1 MSNLPRVTLFDD
13 IELNPNNVFC
23 RLDDLDNEAS
33 VEHFFLSRLIS
44 DLGYKDHQIKTKQ
57 SIESLTV
64 GEGSRLRKYR
74 PDYVLSHDGIL
85 RCIIDAKGVNEDP
98 FKWVEQCSGYCLA
111 LNRRH
116 SDSNPIRY
124 FLLSNGVT
132 TVCYEWDKE
141 QPLIVLG
148 FSDFKVGNSKY
159 EQLKDLISSD
169 KISTSESPSNTTALL
184 NFNFESPNT
193 ARARQLFTTCHK
205 AIWKSEGYGAAPAFL
220 AFIKLMFVKL
230 WADRKLRNDHELKH
244 LFADER
250 GNVSLPASSVMFSV
264 QWIEKREQEGTVNPI
279 GDLFKQLRD
288 NIEVDIGRRKKKR
301 IFIRDEDLG
310 LRPNTIK
317 DVVRRL
323 EHFDMFGIDEDLNGR
338 LFETFLN
345 ATMRGR
351 DLGQFFTPR
360 SVVKMMTRL
369 ANLKADRTHQDKIID
384 ACCGTGGFLI
394 EVLSDMRNK
403 VRENNSM
410 SAQEKNTLIESIA
423 NNCIYG
429 IDYGKD
435 PPLARVARINMYL
448 HGDGGSRIY
457 YADALD
463 KDVDHH
469 TQTDAEIISNMEE
482 LNQSLRE
489 TQFDVVLTNPPF
501 SMTKEAKNPS
511 ELRVLEQ
518 YELARKNEYSTD
530 MRSSLKS
537 GVMFIER
544 YYDLLKQG
552 GILITVIDD
561 TLLSAKSFGYMRDY
575 IRKKFIIKA
584 IVSLPG
590 NAFRRSGSRVKTT
603 VLVLEKRHT
612 DTDEQPDI
620 FYYFSEYLGVDDKP
634 PKASD
639 YEVNEVRINAEKE
652 IDDIVTQYNKFLETG
667 EGYNVLSSEHIT
679 DRLDLRNC
687 VPLFGRMIETWKTKG
702 ISVKRFD
709 EVVKPSEQILN
720 PNEHSDREFS
730 LIKVSYDGY
739 CELENTT
746 MGKHIGYSS
755 MFEVREGQLVFS
767 VYRGLDGAIGIVP
780 PEFDGSLVST
790 SSYVVLDCS
799 SSYNTA
805 YIWSLLRSHEIRA
818 DIQSISTGSSRYSAK
833 WSEVSKI
840 MIPWLS
846 EEERQNIGNN
856 LIQLRESEK
865 QIEKQREDC
874 LLHLNRLGI
883 ESESSRK
890 RFEVSKSPK

>member
-1 MSNLPRVTLFDD
+1 MSSYGL
-13 IELNPNNVFC
+13 IE
-23 RLDDLDNEAS
+23 
-33 VEHFFLSRLIS
+33 
-44 DLGYKDHQIKTKQ
+44 
-57 SIESLTV
+57 
-64 GEGSRLRKYR
+64 
-74 PDYVLSHDGIL
+74 
-85 RCIIDAKGVNEDP
+85 
-98 FKWVEQCSGYCLA
+98 
-111 LNRRH
+111 
-116 SDSNPIRY
+116 
-124 FLLSNGVT
+124 
-132 TVCYEWDKE
+132 
-141 QPLIVLG
+141 
-148 FSDFKVGNSKY
+148 
-159 EQLKDLISSD
+159 
-169 KISTSESPSNTTALL
+169 
-184 NFNFESPNT
+184 
-193 ARARQLFTTCHK
+193 
-205 AIWKSEGYGAAPAFL
+205 
-220 AFIKLMFVKL
+220 
-230 WADRKLRNDHELKH
+230 KLRNDHELEH
-244 LFADER
+244 LFAGER

-264 QWIEKREQEGTVNPI
+264 QWIEQREQEGTVNPI

-288 NIEVDIGRRKKKR
+288 DIEADIRRHKKKR
-301 IFIRDEDLG
+301 IFTIDEDLG

-317 DVVRRL
+317 EVVRKL

-345 ATMRGR
+345 ATMRGK

-410 SAQEKNTLIESIA
+410 STQEKHMLIESIT

-469 TQTDAEIISNMEE
+469 TQTDPEIISNMEE

-518 YELARKNEYSTD
+518 YELARKNEYSTG

-552 GILITVIDD
+552 GTLITVIDD
-561 TLLSAKSFGYMRDY
+561 TLLSGPSFGYMRDY

-590 NAFRRSGSRVKTT
+590 KAFKRSGSRVKTT
-603 VLVLEKRHT
+603 VLVLEKRYT

-634 PKASD
+634 AKASD
-639 YEVNEVRINAEKE
+639 NEVNEARINAEKE

-667 EGYNVLSSEHIT
+667 EGHNVLSSEHIT

-687 VPLFGRMIETWKTKG
+687 VPLSGRMIETWKTKG

-709 EVVKPSEQILN
+709 EVATPSEQTLN
-720 PNEHSDREFS
+720 PDEHSDREFS

-739 CELENTT
+739 CELEKTII
-746 MGKHIGYSS
+746 GKHIGYSS

-767 VYRGLDGAIGIVP
+767 FYRAVDGAIGIVP
-780 PEFDGSLVST
+780 AEFDGSLVST

-799 SSYNTA
+799 SPYNH
-805 YIWSLLRSHEIRA
+805 SLYMVFAEIVRNK
-818 DIQSISTGSSRYSAK
+818 SRYA
-833 WSEVSKI
+833 VNFNG
-840 MIPWLS
+840 L
-846 EEERQNIGNN
+846 
-856 LIQLRESEK
+856 
-865 QIEKQREDC
+865 
-874 LLHLNRLGI
+874 
-883 ESESSRK
+883 
-890 RFEVSKSPK
+890 KSV